1 MQTLYPDWK
10 KQAAQLSAHESQL
23 EAIKPTL
30 EVLRAL
36 DPVVAALF
44 DALIAEVEQ
53 AKAPTQAL
61 EASFAT
67 FDAAKDAAAAR
78 ALGDAIVVFERH
90 CERVQRTSD
99 VLTREKD
106 WLAQKYPLVMEK
118 KS

>member
-10 KQAAQLSAHESQL
+10 KQAAQLAAQETQL
-23 EAIKPTL
+23 DAIRPTL

-44 DALIAEVEQ
+44 DALIAEIEQ
-53 AKAPTQAL
+53 AKAPTKAL
-61 EASFAT
+61 ESSFAK
-67 FDAAKDAAAAR
+67 FDAAKDAPAAR
-78 ALGDAIVVFERH
+78 AVGDAIVTFERH
-90 CERVQRTSD
+90 CERVQRTNE
-99 VLTREKD
+99 VLNREKE